1 VINECDAA
9 MLRHGDLIATAA
21 RHRLVAAATP
31 PSPSVAPRPV
41 DRFRA
46 SLRQSVAMLVARRGR
61 LSAGAPS

>member
-21 RHRLVAAATP
+21 RHRLVATATP

-41 DRFRA
+41 NRIRA
-46 SLRQSVAMLVARRGR
+46 IVRQSVALLVARRGR
-61 LSAGAPS
+61 LSVGAPS